1 MLLDLRFLR
10 LGLGFPLLF
19 CGLRHGIWSFRLRA
33 YLVLILPGSG
43 NLAPEKTTRLL
54 AAVSHKE
61 LFGSFRGQRVEK
73 PKNQRS
79 SHVASEATLRKSHH
93 YPPTFRADVTQGADF
108 APITHSRE
116 GCQCKI

>member
-54 AAVSHKE
+54 AAVSHKQ
-61 LFGSFRGQRVEK
+61 LFGSFRGPRVEK
-73 PKNQRS
+73 PKKQRS
-79 SHVASEATLRKSHH
+79 SHVASEATIMKSQKYYTNFNIDEHPEEVLH
-93 YPPTFRADVTQGADF
+93 R
-108 APITHSRE
+108 
-116 GCQCKI
+116 

>member
-54 AAVSHKE
+54 AAVSHKQ
-61 LFGSFRGQRVEK
+61 LFGSFRGPRVEK
-73 PKNQRS
+73 PKKTAKQS
-79 SHVASEATLRKSHH
+79 CS
-93 YPPTFRADVTQGADF
+93 FRANNNKV
-108 APITHSRE
+108 PNLLNSLNRE
-116 GCQCKI
+116 QTSERALRCNQQCT